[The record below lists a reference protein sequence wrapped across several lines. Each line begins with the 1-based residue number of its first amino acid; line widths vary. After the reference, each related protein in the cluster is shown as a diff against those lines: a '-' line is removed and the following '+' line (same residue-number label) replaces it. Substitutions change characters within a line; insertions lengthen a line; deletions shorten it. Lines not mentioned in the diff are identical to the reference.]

1 MANTKPMG
9 IVAMLVLLALVVA
22 FLPALIRYIGQV
34 EVQYIVSGFEDMVEE
49 KAQAQHQAQHQA
61 QEQQEHQESAFV
73 DHDQAFIDVPAA
85 ARGQSLAT
93 GHADPFCRK
102 ACPEG
107 SFCDNHSKSCVSN
120 YVGGN
125 VPSDGYYA

>member
-1 MANTKPMG
+1 MG
-9 IVAMLVLLALVVA
+9 IGAMLVFLVLIVA
-22 FLPALIRYIGQV
+22 FLPALIRYIGEV

-49 KAQAQHQAQHQA
+49 KAQAQHQAQ
-61 QEQQEHQESAFV
+61 EQQESAFV
-73 DHDQAFIDVPAA
+73 NHDQAFIDVPSA
-85 ARGQSLAT
+85 ARGMSLAT

-107 SFCDNHSKSCVSN
+107 SFCDGHSDSCVPN

>member
-1 MANTKPMG
+1 MANSKAMSIG
-9 IVAMLVLLALVVA
+9 AMLVLLVLVVA
-22 FLPALIRYIGQV
+22 FLPALIRYIGEV
-34 EVQYIVSGFEDMVEE
+34 EVHYIVSGFEDMVEE

-61 QEQQEHQESAFV
+61 QEHQESAFV
-73 DHDQAFIDVPAA
+73 DHDQAFIDVPSA
-85 ARGQSLAT
+85 ARGMSLAT
-93 GHADPFCRK
+93 GQADPFCRK

-120 YVGGN
+120 YVGGT

>member
-1 MANTKPMG
+1 MG

-34 EVQYIVSGFEDMVEE
+34 EVHYIVSGFEDMVEE
-49 KAQAQHQAQHQA
+49 KAQEQQMQA
-61 QEQQEHQESAFV
+61 QEQAQESAFV
-73 DHDQAFIDVPAA
+73 DHNQAFIDVPAA
-85 ARGQSLAT
+85 ARGNSLAT

-107 SFCDNHSKSCVSN
+107 SFCDGHSQSCVPN

-125 VPSDGYYA
+125 VPSDGYFA

>member
-9 IVAMLVLLALVVA
+9 IVAMLVLLAFVVA
-22 FLPALIRYIGQV
+22 FLPSLIRYIGQV
-34 EVQYIVSGFEDMVEE
+34 EVHYIVSGFEDMVQEE
-49 KAQAQHQAQHQA
+49 KEMAQAQAEENA
-61 QEQQEHQESAFV
+61 IADVAMNPSN
-73 DHDQAFIDVPAA
+73 DQAFIDVPAA
-85 ARGQSLAT
+85 ARGNSLAT

-107 SFCDNHSKSCVSN
+107 SFCDGHSQSCIPN

>member
-34 EVQYIVSGFEDMVEE
+34 EVHYIVSGFEDMVEE
-49 KAQAQHQAQHQA
+49 KAHAQQ
-61 QEQQEHQESAFV
+61 QEQQESASM
-73 DHDQAFIDVPAA
+73 DHDQPFIDVPAA

-93 GHADPFCRK
+93 GQADPFCRK

>member
-49 KAQAQHQAQHQA
+49 KAQAQHQAQHA
-61 QEQQEHQESAFV
+61 QEQHQENASM

-85 ARGQSLAT
+85 ARGSTLAT

-107 SFCDNHSKSCVSN
+107 TFCDGHSNSCIPR

>member
-34 EVQYIVSGFEDMVEE
+34 EVHYIVSGFEDMVEE
-49 KAQAQHQAQHQA
+49 QKAQEQHMQA
-61 QEQQEHQESAFV
+61 QEQEQAQDGAFV
-73 DHDQAFIDVPAA
+73 DHNQAFIDVPAA
-85 ARGQSLAT
+85 ARGSSLDT
-93 GHADPFCRK
+93 GRAGPFCRK
-102 ACPEG
+102 VCPEG
-107 SFCDNHSKSCVSN
+107 SFCDGHSQSCVPN

>member
-1 MANTKPMG
+1 MANPKAMG
-9 IVAMLVLLALVVA
+9 IVAMLVLLVVVVA

-34 EVQYIVSGFEDMVEE
+34 EVHYIVSGFEDMVEE
-49 KAQAQHQAQHQA
+49 QKMQAHAQA
-61 QEQQEHQESAFV
+61 QEQAPEMS
-73 DHDQAFIDVPAA
+73 HDQAFIDVPAA
-85 ARGQSLAT
+85 ARNSSLAT

-102 ACPEG
+102 VCPEG
-107 SFCDNHSKSCVSN
+107 SFCDGHSDSCVPN

>member
-1 MANTKPMG
+1 MG

-49 KAQAQHQAQHQA
+49 KAQAQHQAQ
-61 QEQQEHQESAFV
+61 EQQEYQESAFV
-73 DHDQAFIDVPAA
+73 DHDQPFIDVPAA

-120 YVGGN
+120 YVGGT